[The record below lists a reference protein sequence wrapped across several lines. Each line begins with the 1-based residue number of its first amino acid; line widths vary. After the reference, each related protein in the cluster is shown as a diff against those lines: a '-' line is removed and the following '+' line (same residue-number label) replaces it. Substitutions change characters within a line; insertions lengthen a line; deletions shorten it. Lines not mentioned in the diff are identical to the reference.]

1 MTRPPHTRHDL
12 SAILALNPMNS
23 GSRDGSDSD
32 QRANWGLTLKE
43 NQKQRNMRVLAN
55 EKSVR
60 HRKFEERS
68 LALHREIARRIRS
81 NPDLLSSVRERLS
94 KDIRSGRFS
103 ISLTEAMQ
111 EWLDLLDSSSVEQL
125 PELLIDEGE
134 NGRRLRQSTP
144 FAGILTKE
152 ERRRILEKHESA
164 GV

>member
-1 MTRPPHTRHDL
+1 VQVQCGGTIGL
-12 SAILALNPMNS
+12 VNNPE
-23 GSRDGSDSD
+23 GG
-32 QRANWGLTLKE
+32 TY
-43 NQKQRNMRVLAN
+43 QRNMRVLAN

-60 HRKFEERS
+60 HRKLEERS

-94 KDIRSGRFS
+94 KDIPSGRFS
-103 ISLTEAMQ
+103 ISLTDAMQ

-125 PELLIDEGE
+125 PELLVDEGE

>member
-1 MTRPPHTRHDL
+1 MN
-12 SAILALNPMNS
+12 NPE
-23 GSRDGSDSD
+23 GG
-32 QRANWGLTLKE
+32 TY
-43 NQKQRNMRVLAN
+43 QRNMRVLAN

-60 HRKFEERS
+60 HRQLEERS

-103 ISLTEAMQ
+103 ISLTDAMQ
-111 EWLDLLDSSSVEQL
+111 ERLNLLDSSSVEQL
-125 PELLIDEGE
+125 LELLVDEGE

-152 ERRRILEKHESA
+152 ERRRILERHESA

>member
-1 MTRPPHTRHDL
+1 VN
-12 SAILALNPMNS
+12 NPE
-23 GSRDGSDSD
+23 GG
-32 QRANWGLTLKE
+32 TY
-43 NQKQRNMRVLAN
+43 QRNMRVLAN

-60 HRKFEERS
+60 HRKLEERS
-68 LALHREIARRIRS
+68 LALHREIAQRIRS

-103 ISLTEAMQ
+103 ISLIDAMQ

-125 PELLIDEGE
+125 LELLVDEGE
-134 NGRRLRQSTP
+134 DGRRLRQSTP

>member
-1 MTRPPHTRHDL
+1 V
-12 SAILALNPMNS
+12 NNS
-23 GSRDGSDSD
+23 EGG
-32 QRANWGLTLKE
+32 TY
-43 NQKQRNMRVLAN
+43 QRNMRVLAN

-60 HRKFEERS
+60 HRKLEERS

-103 ISLTEAMQ
+103 ISLIDAMQ

-125 PELLIDEGE
+125 LELLVDEGE

>member
-1 MTRPPHTRHDL
+1 VN
-12 SAILALNPMNS
+12 NPE
-23 GSRDGSDSD
+23 GG
-32 QRANWGLTLKE
+32 TY
-43 NQKQRNMRVLAN
+43 QRNMRVLAN

-60 HRKFEERS
+60 HRKLEERS
-68 LALHREIARRIRS
+68 LALHREIAQRVRS

-103 ISLTEAMQ
+103 ISLIDAMQ

-125 PELLIDEGE
+125 LELLVDEGE